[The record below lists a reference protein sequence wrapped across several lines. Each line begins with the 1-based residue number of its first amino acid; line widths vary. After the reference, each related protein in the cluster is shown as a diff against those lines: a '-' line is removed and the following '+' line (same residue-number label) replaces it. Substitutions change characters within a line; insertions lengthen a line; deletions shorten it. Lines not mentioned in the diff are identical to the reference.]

1 MPTESKP
8 ETIEVQPAQAVDPAA
23 ICSALVWTTDKPT
36 VPGWYWLKA
45 PNLSPRIDKFSHPGW
60 DKTHCYC
67 PYTGG
72 DILNLHGRPY
82 MYAGPINEPNVPD
95 QATAKGKL

>member
-1 MPTESKP
+1 MTTTQHLQKIKAKCQELLDLAAP
-8 ETIEVQPAQAVDPAA
+8 QP
-23 ICSALVWTTDKPT
+23 LVWTTEKPT

-45 PNLSPRIDKFSHPGW
+45 PNLSPRIDKFSHPNW
-60 DKTHCYC
+60 DKRHCYC

-82 MYAGPINEPNVPD
+82 QYAGPIEEPTP
-95 QATAKGKL
+95 